1 MRRGIDH
8 DIPDDLMFKTLWEI
22 AVTEKKL
29 GRGPGGF
36 ANLAQSRNPYRSMAL
51 EELAI
56 HYEHREKNIA
66 MALEFAEA
74 AGDTPELA
82 KRRERLKQKLAK
94 RQRRLI

>member
-1 MRRGIDH
+1 
-8 DIPDDLMFKTLWEI
+8 
-22 AVTEKKL
+22 
-29 GRGPGGF
+29 
-36 ANLAQSRNPYRSMAL
+36 MAL